1 MVDILYKG
9 KFYPNESPFK
19 SCHACHSISKRNWIY
34 MKSLAAEV
42 LPNRNQHF
50 HDFFLTSTFSFQ
62 LKWGN
67 WTPTCSKKW
76 KNDMPHLNRWN
87 QSEYQMFIHT
97 PKKKSV
103 HIPLLCICCTKLQQ
117 IKIWLC
123 IHTSYYIIESND
135 RIEHGRV
142 WALLNTPAIGTCL
155 LLTWFPNIFG
165 VVAIQH
171 ILAHVPWTV
180 IWRAKITQQKRMYV
194 SWIHI
199 RTHTHK
205 ACIYVTIF
213 NIQKHTIHNREGEC
227 KCLET
232 HINQN
237 TFPGGTWRIYGNHNR
252 LGSGYVKYQIHN
264 MCWGR

>member
-67 WTPTCSKKW
+67 WTPTCSKNW

-123 IHTSYYIIESND
+123 IHTSYILHYRIKRQD
-135 RIEHGRV
+135 RTWPCLSIAQYSCNRN
-142 WALLNTPAIGTCL
+142 LLAPHLVPKHLRSRRYPAYPGTCPL
-155 LLTWFPNIFG
+155 NRY
-165 VVAIQH
+165 
-171 ILAHVPWTV
+171 LAGKNNATK
-180 IWRAKITQQKRMYV
+180 AYV
-194 SWIHI
+194 CIMD
-199 RTHTHK
+199 THTH
-205 ACIYVTIF
+205 THT
-213 NIQKHTIHNREGEC
+213 KHV
-227 KCLET
+227 
-232 HINQN
+232 
-237 TFPGGTWRIYGNHNR
+237 F
-252 LGSGYVKYQIHN
+252 
-264 MCWGR
+264 M